1 MLNIRRISAREKQ
14 IRVWQQCYSFNT
26 QIKQSKRG
34 QRHFQLSMVSE
45 TQKIT
50 VFVAVESWCHHRWPK
65 LTQYAWELLSISQL
79 CELFT
84 SEYSKGTF
92 FSHQFRC
99 ESVEIV
105 DDERI
110 NQLWLVVKEASL
122 GEVLLPEPIEGLE
135 KIKPTNQLVNNLK
148 LQADW
153 ILGYSYISVK
163 LLQKIELRDVLCV
176 QQLQLNMSVTGR
188 LLAQFQKQE
197 EGLFMIEELMVPEVE
212 ETFVDSEDDEIQEAV
227 RPFDVNEMNVKLTFV
242 LGRSDIT
249 VDELS
254 KMQPGYIYSI
264 GENKER
270 EVKVYANK
278 QLIAEG
284 ELIYI
289 GDSDELGLEITHIVS
304 LGDKRV

>member
-14 IRVWQQCYSFNT
+14 IRVWQQCYPFNP
-26 QIKQSKRG
+26 QIKESKRG
-34 QRHFQLSMVSE
+34 QRYFQLSMVSD

-50 VFVAVESWCHHRWPK
+50 ALVAVEAWCHYRWPK
-65 LTQYAWELLSISQL
+65 LTQYAWESLNINQL
-79 CELFT
+79 CELFN
-84 SEYSKGTF
+84 SEYNGNTF
-92 FSHQFRC
+92 FSHHFRC

-110 NQLWLVVKEASL
+110 NQPWLVVKEASL
-122 GEVLLPEPIEGLE
+122 GEVLLPGPIEGLE
-135 KIKPTNQLVNNLK
+135 KIKPTSQLVNHLK
-148 LQADW
+148 LQAEW

-163 LLQKIELRDVLCV
+163 LLQKIELRDVLCI
-176 QQLQLNMSVTGR
+176 QKLQLNMSVAGR

-212 ETFVDSEDDEIQEAV
+212 ETFVDSEEGEIQEAV

-242 LGRSDIT
+242 LGHSDIT